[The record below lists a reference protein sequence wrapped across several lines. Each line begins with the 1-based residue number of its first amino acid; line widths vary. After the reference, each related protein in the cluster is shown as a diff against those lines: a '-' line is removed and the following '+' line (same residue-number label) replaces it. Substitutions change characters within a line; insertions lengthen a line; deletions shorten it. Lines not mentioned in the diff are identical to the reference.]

1 LVDAEWRIT
10 HLSATADEL
19 FGRNPDNV
27 IGESVLTYVHDN
39 DVPELLVTLGNSA
52 DTSHSA
58 TMPVRWRCANDQWV
72 FCKLTVSPL
81 SNSQLPAFAFVMSAL
96 PGEAPADQARL
107 PEMEMRLRR
116 IAREV
121 QAAEGDSRMAQKSG
135 RRSTDN
141 LGDLTP
147 REWEVVGLLLAG
159 ERVPSIARS
168 LFLSQSTVRNHLSS
182 VFRKTG
188 MHSQGE
194 LLRRLRPTPP

>member
-1 LVDAEWRIT
+1 MRL
-10 HLSATADEL
+10 
-19 FGRNPDNV
+19 
-27 IGESVLTYVHDN
+27 
-39 DVPELLVTLGNSA
+39 
-52 DTSHSA
+52 
-58 TMPVRWRCANDQWV
+58 RWRHANDQWL
-72 FCKLTVSPL
+72 FCKLLVSPL
-81 SNSQLPAFAFVMSAL
+81 SNRQLPAFAFVMSVL
-96 PGEAPADQARL
+96 PGETTSDQARL

-121 QAAEGDSRMAQKSG
+121 QAAKGDSGPEEGSG

-141 LGDLTP
+141 LRDLTP

-188 MHSQGE
+188 MHSQQE
-194 LLRRLRPTPP
+194 LLRRLRPPT